1 MPDIDGNIYLD
12 KTPSHKLHSHRFK
25 TFHPPHR
32 SNPAWPS
39 GVSRLMHRS
48 WNQQD
53 RSLQLQNLTGLSNI
67 LLLLEPALYILWKK
81 PYGSSKYIK
90 YLYMLSNFAFNSVYF
105 KKEKIKTKTTFIKL
119 IARNGCVQ
127 LFHCYH
133 LLTSH
138 FVSVFSCS

>member
-1 MPDIDGNIYLD
+1 MEIYIWIRHLLISFIATD
-12 KTPSHKLHSHRFK
+12 SKHSIRHTVPTLPGPAVLAAFCIEAGINKKGVCSYRTWQDYLTFFFSLSQPS
-25 TFHPPHR
+25 
-32 SNPAWPS
+32 
-39 GVSRLMHRS
+39 
-48 WNQQD
+48 
-53 RSLQLQNLTGLSNI
+53 I
-67 LLLLEPALYILWKK
+67 YCEKK

-90 YLYMLSNFAFNSVYF
+90 YLYILSNFAFNSVYF